1 MSDRLAMASHL
12 ANQAMRA
19 GGYYG
24 LYEFMNRVLRR
35 IDKTDT
41 PPYKPKG
48 PVPSMAE
55 LRRDWLEVL
64 LADARNV
71 GEGLY
76 PPMSESEFAAPLDH
90 IDRLR
95 AMFADLPVST
105 ARRHAK
111 DGVEVTRSPQ
121 AQQLPDYYTQNF
133 HYQTG
138 GYLTDHSA
146 RIYDVQVETLFL
158 GAAQAMRRHAL
169 KPIAKFV
176 RGRDQR
182 TMRLLD
188 VACGTGRFLG
198 QAAQAFP
205 GIKSAGVD
213 LSLPYLGEARRYLKA
228 RPGIKL
234 IQANGEALP
243 FADQSQDVVVS
254 IFLYHE
260 LPAPVRRK
268 VTNEVARVLKP
279 GGIFVF
285 IDSLQ
290 RGDKPGYDGLLEA
303 FPIRFHEPYYA
314 QYTRD
319 DLSGMFGQAG
329 LKPRSES
336 HAFLSKVVTRER
348 V

>member
-1 MSDRLAMASHL
+1 MSDPRAMYGHL
-12 ANQAMRA
+12 AGQAVRA

-24 LYEFMNRVLRR
+24 LYELMNRVLRR
-35 IDKTDT
+35 FDAGET

-48 PVPSMAE
+48 PVPSMAQ

-64 LADARNV
+64 LVDARNV
-71 GEGLY
+71 GDGLY
-76 PPMSESEFAAPLDH
+76 PPISDDEAGTLFDH
-90 IDRLR
+90 LDRLR
-95 AMFADLPVST
+95 AMFADLPSST
-105 ARRHAK
+105 ARRK
-111 DGVEVTRSPQ
+111 SGDGAEVTRSPQ
-121 AQQLPDYYTQNF
+121 TQKLPDYYVQNF

-169 KPIAKFV
+169 KPISRFV

-182 TMRLLD
+182 GLRLLD

-198 QAAQAFP
+198 QLAQAFP
-205 GIKSAGVD
+205 GIKAAGAD
-213 LSLPYLGEARRYLKA
+213 LSLPYLGEARRHLKE
-228 RPGIKL
+228 RPAIKL

-243 FADQSQDVVVS
+243 FGDASQDIVTS

-260 LPAPVRRK
+260 LPAAVRRR
-268 VTNEVARVLKP
+268 VSREIARVLKP

-290 RGDKPGYDGLLEA
+290 RGDKEGYDGLLEA
-303 FPIRFHEPYYA
+303 FPVRFHEPYYA
-314 QYTRD
+314 QYLRD
-319 DLSGMFGQAG
+319 DLDLMFRQAD
-329 LKPRSES
+329 LKPKDET
-336 HAFLSKVVTRER
+336 HAFLSKVVTRVR
-348 V
+348 A